1 MITITSLKKTALLV
15 ALGILFLMQ
24 PIKGQNTHANIYSL
38 VKENR
43 TEIICKSPT
52 QATEKYKVNITIFN
66 QKGLDVANF
75 ICGCSQFRSLQKFS
89 GEIFNAQGKS
99 VRKIKKTE
107 LKKTEYSTALST
119 DDYQYYYECYY
130 PTYPFTIQ
138 YEWEIKCNNGLIY
151 FPTFVPQ
158 SNFQQ
163 LLLEGS
169 YRLEMPVGQTCKYK
183 VVNDLEKQIKIT
195 ELKGKEGQQII
206 EANVSNLPVIELE
219 PLSLPI
225 SKLLPLVYFSPTD
238 FTIDGTKGNMETW
251 KDYGVWQ
258 YNLLDGRD
266 QLTEPFKQKLHELTA
281 SCKTDKEK
289 VKIIYDYLAA
299 NTRYVSIQLG
309 IGGWQPIPAS
319 EICKSGFGD
328 CKGLS
333 NYVKAMLKELGIP
346 STYTVIS
353 TINEKLLK
361 DYASLGQ
368 MNHVILQVP
377 LPNDTI
383 WLECTNAQLP
393 FGYVHQDIAGH
404 DALLIQPD
412 GGKVCQLPTYAD
424 SLNTQ
429 NIKAYIEINPEGSA
443 QISVTDTRRLFQ
455 YESLF
460 GIKNI
465 ELNKQ
470 KDLLRKDIN
479 LNQADIQNIIIKEN
493 KSSHPDISIG
503 YDIRTNQYGH
513 KTGSRLFI
521 PTNVFREMTEM
532 PATTKRKHPIC
543 IEYGYN
549 DTDSIHIKIPEGYE
563 IEGVPE
569 SMNESNKFGTFS
581 SKIEI
586 QDKGIAVVNHLYMR
600 KGVYK
605 PEDFQDFVNFRKLIS
620 EQYNGSIILK
630 KK

>member
-1 MITITSLKKTALLV
+1 MITITSLKKTALLG
-15 ALGILFLMQ
+15 ALSVLFLLQ
-24 PIKGQNTHANIYSL
+24 PIKGQNIPTNIYSL

-52 QATEKYKVNITIFN
+52 QAIEKYKVNITIFN

-75 ICGCSQFRSLQKFS
+75 ICGCDQFRSLQKFS

-99 VRKIKKTE
+99 VRKIKKAE
-107 LKKTEYSTALST
+107 LKKTEYSSALSS
-119 DDYQYYYECYY
+119 DDYFYYYECYY
-130 PTYPFTIQ
+130 PTYPFTIE
-138 YEWEIKCNNGLIY
+138 YEWEIKCSNGRIY
-151 FPTFVPQ
+151 FPLFEPQ
-158 SNFQQ
+158 GHYQQ
-163 LLLEGS
+163 LILGAN

-195 ELKGKEGQQII
+195 ESKGKEGQQIV
-206 EANVSNLPVIELE
+206 EASVSNLPAIESE
-219 PLSLPI
+219 VLSPPTSQLFPR
-225 SKLLPLVYFSPTD
+225 VYFAPSD
-238 FTIDGTKGNMETW
+238 FTIDGTNGSMETW

-266 QLTEPFKQKLHELTA
+266 QLSEPFKQKIHELTA
-281 SCKTDKEK
+281 SCKSDKEK
-289 VKIIYDYLAA
+289 VKVIYDYLATT
-299 NTRYVSIQLG
+299 TRYVSIQLG

-319 EICKSGFGD
+319 EVCKSGFGD

-333 NYVKAMLKELGIP
+333 NYARAMLKELGIP

-353 TINEKLLK
+353 TTNKKLLK
-361 DYASLGQ
+361 DFASLGQ

-383 WLECTNAQLP
+383 WLECTNAKLP
-393 FGYVHQDIAGH
+393 FGYVHQDIAGN

-429 NIKAYIEINPEGSA
+429 HIKAYIEIKPEGSA
-443 QISVTDTRRLFQ
+443 KISVTDTRRLFQ

-460 GIKNI
+460 GIK
-465 ELNKQ
+465 ELEPNKQ
-470 KDLLRKDIN
+470 KDILREAIN
-479 LNQADIQNIIIKEN
+479 LNQADIQNIVIKEN
-493 KSSHPDISIG
+493 KSAHPDISIG
-503 YDIRTNQYGH
+503 YDMFTNQYGH

-521 PTNVFREMTEM
+521 PTNVFRELFEM
-532 PATTKRKHPIC
+532 PAATKRIHPIY
-543 IEYGYN
+543 IGYGYN

-569 SMNESNKFGTFS
+569 SMNESNKFGSFS
-581 SKIEI
+581 STIQI
-586 QDKGIAVVNHLYMR
+586 QDKEIVVVNHLYMR
-600 KGVYK
+600 KGIYQ
-605 PEDFQDFVNFRKLIS
+605 PADFQDFVNFRKLIS
-620 EQYNGSIILK
+620 KQYSGTIILK